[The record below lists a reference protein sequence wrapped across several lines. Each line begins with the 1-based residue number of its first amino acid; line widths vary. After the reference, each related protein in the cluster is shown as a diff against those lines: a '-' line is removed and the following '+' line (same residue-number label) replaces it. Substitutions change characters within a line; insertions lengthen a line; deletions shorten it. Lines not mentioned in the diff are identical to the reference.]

1 MKIHISQALNN
12 HCCCS
17 VAQSRLTLC
26 DPMDLQLT
34 RLPCLSP
41 APRVCSNSCPQS
53 RWCHPT
59 ISSSAAPF
67 SSFPQSFPAS
77 GSFLMSWLFTSGGQ
91 SIGASASVLP
101 MNIQSWFPLGLTG
114 LISLQSKGL
123 SSLLQ
128 HHNSKASILWRSAF
142 FMVQLSHLYMTTRKT
157 ITLIIWTFV
166 SKVMSLLLKTLSR
179 FVIAFLPRSKC
190 LLILWL

>member
-17 VAQSRLTLC
+17 VAQSHLTLF

-41 APRVCSNSCPQS
+41 APRVCSNSCPRS

-123 SSLLQ
+123 SSLSPAPQ
-128 HHNSKASILWRSAF
+128 FKSINSL
-142 FMVQLSHLYMTTRKT
+142 VL
-157 ITLIIWTFV
+157 
-166 SKVMSLLLKTLSR
+166 
-179 FVIAFLPRSKC
+179 C
-190 LLILWL
+190 LLYGPTLTSVYDY